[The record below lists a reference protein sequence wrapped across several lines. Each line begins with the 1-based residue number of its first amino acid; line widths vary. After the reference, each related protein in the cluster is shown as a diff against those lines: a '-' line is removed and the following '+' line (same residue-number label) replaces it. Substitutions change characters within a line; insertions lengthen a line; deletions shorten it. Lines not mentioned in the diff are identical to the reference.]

1 MYNQCINRFHSKLVK
16 AALLL
21 HIQRDRPCLLTVC
34 HEKRFIWFRVAKVCT
49 RSILRHMGK
58 YVQLDSVVSSRPGGM
73 YRKYFKFAFVRNPWD
88 RLISSW
94 NNKVVQNNHFNFDE
108 ETLQKMQELECFVD
122 YLSELDLRRCDRHLR
137 LQTSL
142 IDLNNID
149 FLGRFETFSS
159 DYSKICEHLE
169 LPIDDM
175 VNVNPGK
182 RDNYQDYYNKALIE
196 KVYSLYRKDIQLLGY
211 SF

>member
-1 MYNQCINRFHSKLVK
+1 
-16 AALLL
+16 
-21 HIQRDRPCLLTVC
+21 
-34 HEKRFIWFRVAKVCT
+34 
-49 RSILRHMGK
+49 MGK